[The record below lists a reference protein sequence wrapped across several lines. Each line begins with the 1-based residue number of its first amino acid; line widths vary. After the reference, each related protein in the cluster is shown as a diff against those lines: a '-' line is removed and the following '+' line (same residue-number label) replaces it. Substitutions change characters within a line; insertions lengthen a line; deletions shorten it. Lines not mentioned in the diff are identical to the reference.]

1 MTPATRTTRGA
12 GRASHSDD
20 RLRRQLEHRPIER
33 DLGMPNRELRGVDAD
48 RDASRPGIEVI
59 AGERPLPPLIEP
71 ARRGERQRMRGNDQA
86 TAQGSDNA
94 PAHVCPAAESRSS
107 PSMTTTWRS
116 FLMLRLVR
124 STLLAGMAALALGGC
139 SDSTGT
145 DIDTVAGVY
154 TLVTIDGQQLPVIV
168 SQTVNEIVEITA
180 GEVSLD
186 GNLTFDDITNLRLTQ
201 SGAVTTEVDATTGAW
216 ALNGSTVVF
225 TPNDNSGGYTMTWNG
240 QDRLTQI
247 FQGLTLVYER

>member
-1 MTPATRTTRGA
+1 
-12 GRASHSDD
+12 
-20 RLRRQLEHRPIER
+20 
-33 DLGMPNRELRGVDAD
+33 
-48 RDASRPGIEVI
+48 
-59 AGERPLPPLIEP
+59 
-71 ARRGERQRMRGNDQA
+71 
-86 TAQGSDNA
+86 
-94 PAHVCPAAESRSS
+94 
-107 PSMTTTWRS
+107 
-116 FLMLRLVR
+116 MLRLVR